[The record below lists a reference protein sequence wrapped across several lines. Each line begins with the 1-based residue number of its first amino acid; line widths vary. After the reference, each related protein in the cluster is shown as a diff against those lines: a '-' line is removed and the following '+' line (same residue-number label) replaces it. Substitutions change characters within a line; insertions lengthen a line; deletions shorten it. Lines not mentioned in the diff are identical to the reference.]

1 MTVRLLPGKRVPD
14 TPWLDKAGLAGAS
27 LRSMNIQALYFWR
40 FTDKGRQKNN
50 DQVI

>member
-1 MTVRLLPGKRVPD
+1 LCDQPVLALVHVQQP
-14 TPWLDKAGLAGAS
+14 LDKAGLAGAS
-27 LRSMNIQALYFWR
+27 LRSMNIQALYVWR